1 MGMRPAHLCAAAWAD
16 AIHVLVAHVLFGELK
31 LLRLDNL
38 PSQRSDGMFKF
49 LSAPA
54 VPAAVGPSVGI
65 IGARARA
72 CCWQATPSRGM

>member
-1 MGMRPAHLCAAAWAD
+1 MIQARVRPH
-16 AIHVLVAHVLFGELK
+16 IGELK

-65 IGARARA
+65 IGA
-72 CCWQATPSRGM
+72 T